1 MIGRIGNV
9 NNVLVFFTNAGF
21 SISSICICVC
31 ILFAYFLKNREKK
44 LEEKSIYFVLDLC
57 AIIVMCIVEIIYV
70 LYFIHVGSS
79 GRYANMLYYLY
90 SITILITTFFSWVF
104 VISYRV
110 TLNLDENS
118 DEKNQRNKYIFYSII
133 AVIEIII
140 AVMIFVM
147 PVSIE
152 QIYGVY
158 TFVSVPITTILVYVL
173 LSTTSFVFFLYYKN
187 KTITKRDLYPSIV
200 SLILICLLLVYRL
213 IRQVD
218 INIETFQLTLFVLGV
233 FFTVENQDYKLIAL
247 AKQKQETAQSA
258 TTSQQEFLAN
268 VAHGIRSPM
277 NTILGLS
284 QLLLQEE
291 HLTQDKV
298 TDDMKSIHD
307 ASTSLITLIH
317 NITDYSYLIS
327 DKGEVA
333 ETEYDVQGVLFEL
346 NNEVV
351 AKITNSDVSFN
362 FGVSESV
369 PSKLIGDSEKISKV
383 LSSVISHAI
392 SYTSFGQITLD
403 VKGNKKD
410 NNVFGLEFLI
420 KTTSTNPDKKAID
433 IEAEEFMEIGSKG
446 KIDSS
451 ILNLQIA
458 KDLSDFLNGKLE
470 VIDAETETR
479 YIFTLDQK
487 MITKEEEGKEE
498 KHEEEIKHET
508 VEIDAA
514 ATEPEKESEEKEEVH
529 EETSAEEKT
538 EEKEEVHEEA
548 PVEEK
553 TEEKEEFHEEA
564 PVEEKTE
571 EKEPER
577 EEIPSNRFNMIT
589 NPDEI
594 NKELETSSEEGGVSN
609 V

>member
-1 MIGRIGNV
+1 M

-44 LEEKSIYFVLDLC
+44 IEEKSIYFVLDLC
-57 AIIVMCIVEIIYV
+57 AIIVMCIAEIIYV
-70 LYFIHVGSS
+70 LYFIHAGSS

-90 SITILITTFFSWVF
+90 SITILIPTFFSWVF

-118 DEKNQRNKYIFYSII
+118 KEKNQRNKYIFYSII

-140 AVMIFVM
+140 AIMIFAM

-152 QIYGVY
+152 QIYGIY
-158 TFVSVPITTILVYVL
+158 TFVSIPITTILVYVL
-173 LSTTSFVFFLYYKN
+173 FSTISFVFFLYYKN
-187 KTITKRDLYPSIV
+187 NTITKRDLYPSIAA
-200 SLILICLLLVYRL
+200 LILICLLLVFRL

-291 HLTQDKV
+291 HLTKDKV
-298 TDDMKSIHD
+298 TDDMKSIHE

-317 NITDYSYLIS
+317 NITDYLYLIS

-346 NNEVV
+346 NNEVL
-351 AKITNSDVSFN
+351 AKIANSDVSFN

-369 PSKLIGDSEKISKV
+369 PSKLIGDSEKILKA
-383 LSSVISHAI
+383 LSNVISNAI
-392 SYTSFGQITLD
+392 SYTNFGLITLD

-410 NNVFGLEFLI
+410 NDVFELEFLI

-433 IEAEEFMEIGSKG
+433 IESEDFMEIGSKG
-446 KIDSS
+446 KIDSN

-487 MITKEEEGKEE
+487 MITKEENKEE
-498 KHEEEIKHET
+498 KQEDENKHEI
-508 VEIDAA
+508 VEIEAA
-514 ATEPEKESEEKEEVH
+514 ATEPEKESEK
-529 EETSAEEKT
+529 
-538 EEKEEVHEEA
+538 
-548 PVEEK
+548 
-553 TEEKEEFHEEA
+553 
-564 PVEEKTE
+564 
-571 EKEPER
+571 